1 MLIDISSNECS
12 SLVEAIETTHLPIKI
27 ALWKLHNKIKENDFS
42 KAFILT
48 DTQKK
53 LSEDI
58 FKDKGNISYEF
69 IPNGIGYSVKIKV
82 LKTGEIID
90 ITDID
95 TW

>member
-1 MLIDISSNECS
+1 
-12 SLVEAIETTHLPIKI
+12 
-27 ALWKLHNKIKENDFS
+27 
-42 KAFILT
+42 LT